1 MRWAIRLCERIA
13 TSAPLHG
20 RRTAAVRAVPATAVL
35 GLLLTGTGT
44 LQAYTGSRFGYGA
57 TLCGLALLLLV
68 LSRRHRE
75 PVDRQDGVTDATI
88 EAGIEHR
95 LEDLKDGVWELR
107 ESEARY
113 RDLLDTQANVIAR
126 QDSAGRLT
134 YVNKAFCRVFGCEPE
149 SVLGRAW
156 RPVVLEDETATLVDG
171 APHRRYTQHLETALG
186 PRWLAFEEHRVPG
199 QAAALDETDANDAS
213 GTGGRHE
220 VQIVGTDVTEQRAFQ
235 AELAAAR
242 DQAQAADRAKSRFL
256 AAMSHEI
263 RTPMNGILGMA
274 SLLEESELS
283 AEQRTYLEA
292 IDQSARTLRLLIDE
306 ILDFS
311 KIEAGKL
318 VLGKA
323 PFALDQCVQATVE
336 LLAPSAHEKGLDIA
350 WTIDPRLPS
359 LVGGDEAR
367 VRQILLNLIGN
378 AVKFTDRG
386 GLLVGVE
393 CDGPADGKVR
403 VAIGVKDTGIGLSQ
417 ETLKGLFAEFGQGE
431 SEISQRRGGTGLGLV
446 ISRRLAIA
454 MGGDVS
460 VESEPGRGSVFT
472 ARLVFE
478 ACAGAGNAMPE
489 PMLPPRPGSV
499 LLAFDR
505 SIERAALA
513 TSLEAAGMRVIE
525 CDAAQATAEIE
536 AAAAAGQPVAHV
548 VYDAGADPR
557 AAAAILARAHAS
569 APAHGVRG
577 FLLID
582 TLSRPNLEQFRAA
595 GFGAYLVRPVRPSA
609 LLARFG
615 LTPITASASGVVT
628 ALPETTTSDQPTP
641 VTGRHVLMAEDNAI
655 NALLAT
661 RMLANAGCTVVHV
674 TDGEDA
680 VTAID
685 LSLEPGAQRFDLVLM
700 DVHMPRLDGIS
711 AAATIRAMAL
721 ARGAAADVPPMVAL
735 TANAFAEDRERCLAG
750 GLDDYLAKPFQ
761 KSELLALLA
770 RWERREKDDRSS
782 AAA

>member
-1 MRWAIRLCERIA
+1 MLRRRA
-13 TSAPLHG
+13 SAVA
-20 RRTAAVRAVPATAVL
+20 RVVPASAAI
-35 GLLLTGTGT
+35 GLFLASTGT
-44 LQAYTGSRFGYGA
+44 LQAYAGSMLGYGT
-57 TLCGLALLLLV
+57 TLCGLALLLLA
-68 LSRRHRE
+68 LLRPHRE
-75 PVDRQDGVTDATI
+75 PVDRHDGVTDATI
-88 EAGIEHR
+88 EAGIENS

-126 QDSAGRLT
+126 QDGTGRLS

-149 SVLGRAW
+149 AVLGRAW
-156 RPVVLEDETATLVDG
+156 RPVVLENEAATLVEG
-171 APHRRYTQHLETALG
+171 APHRRYTQLLETASG

-199 QAAALDETDANDAS
+199 QAAATGETGA
-213 GTGGRHE
+213 GGYE

-318 VLGKA
+318 VLGKV

-350 WTIDPRLPS
+350 WTVDPRLPS

-378 AVKFTDRG
+378 AVKFTDHG
-386 GLLVGVE
+386 GVLVGVE
-393 CDGPADGKVR
+393 CQSATDGKVG
-403 VAIGVKDTGIGLSQ
+403 VAISVKDTGIGLSR
-417 ETLKGLFAEFGQGE
+417 EAMGSLFAEFGQAE

-454 MGGDVS
+454 MGGDVG
-460 VESEPGRGSVFT
+460 VESEAGEGSQFT
-472 ARLVFE
+472 ARLTFD
-478 ACAGAGNAMPE
+478 ACTGAGNAMPE
-489 PMLPPRPGSV
+489 PMVLPRAGSV

-505 SIERAALA
+505 PIERAALA
-513 TSLEAAGMRVIE
+513 TSLEVAGMKVIE
-525 CDAAQATAEIE
+525 CDAAQAIAEIE
-536 AAAAAGQPVAHV
+536 AAAATGQPVAHV

-557 AAAAILARAHAS
+557 AAAAILARAHDA
-569 APAHGVRG
+569 APAYGVRG

-615 LTPITASASGVVT
+615 LTPIMSTVSGVAT
-628 ALPETTTSDQPTP
+628 ALPGGMTSDQLVP

-680 VTAID
+680 VTAISR
-685 LSLEPGAQRFDLVLM
+685 SLEPGAQRFELVLM

-711 AAATIRAMAL
+711 AAAAIRAMAD

-770 RWERREKDDRSS
+770 RWERRGTGDRPS